1 MRKTLKICRFGP
13 FFTYKPTLSS
23 VFGLL
28 TRIIS
33 VVDLLYALLLHITI
47 LLIKIFAQKGTFLQ
61 KMLKIC
67 RFRPYFT
74 HKPTL
79 SCVFGPLTRIVSIV
93 DLLYALLWHAYFIFD
108 LNFCKI
114 FGP

>member
-1 MRKTLKICRFGP
+1 MV

-33 VVDLLYALLLHITI
+33 VVDLLYALLLHIMFV
-47 LLIKIFAQKGTFLQ
+47 LMKIFARKGTFSR

-67 RFRPYFT
+67 RFRPFFT

-79 SCVFGPLTRIVSIV
+79 SRVFGPLTCIISIV

-108 LNFCKI
+108 LNFCKF